1 MTQKLPASNVVAVLA
16 YIGGA
21 LTGLVVLA
29 LEKKDQFVRFHAMQS
44 TITFLLVLVANLLLR
59 NVPVVSGLA
68 YLPLGLAVTALWIV
82 LMVKA
87 FMGERYKLP
96 YIGDFAERQLK

>member
-1 MTQKLPASNVVAVLA
+1 MTPKGSTSNVVAVLA
-16 YIGGA
+16 YLGGA
-21 LTGLVVLA
+21 LTGIVVL
-29 LEKKDQFVRFHAMQS
+29 LVEKKDQFVRFHAMQS
-44 TITFLLVLVANLLLR
+44 TVTFLVVLVANLLLR
-59 NVPVVSGLA
+59 NIPVVRGLA
-68 YLPLGLAVTALWIV
+68 YIPFGVAVTAIWIL

>member
-1 MTQKLPASNVVAVLA
+1 MTQKLGTPNVVAVLA
-16 YIGGA
+16 YLGGA
-21 LTGLVVLA
+21 LTGIVVL
-29 LEKKDQFVRFHAMQS
+29 LVEKKDQFVRFHAMQS
-44 TITFLLVLVANLLLR
+44 TVTFLLVLVANLVLSSF
-59 NVPVVSGLA
+59 PVVSRLA
-68 YLPLGLAVTALWIV
+68 SRPLLVALTGLWIV

>member
-1 MTQKLPASNVVAVLA
+1 MTQKAPASNVIAVMA
-16 YIGGA
+16 YLGGA
-21 LTGLVVLA
+21 LTGIVVLIM
-29 LEKKDQFVRFHAMQS
+29 EKHDQFVRFHAMQS
-44 TITFLLVLVANLLLR
+44 TVTFLVVLVANLLLR
-59 NVPVVSGLA
+59 NIPMVGRLA
-68 YLPLGLAVTALWIV
+68 YLPMWLAVAALWLL